1 MRDNNGVAIECLV
14 VRRSYLKENFMIKVV
29 RKMVFTALILIVG
42 TVESFAGTNEKRN
55 SFDWN
60 PVINAIIQVESGGN
74 PRAVS
79 GPSCGA
85 MQITP
90 ICVKECNLI
99 LEKRKSKKRFTM
111 NDRFDVQKSK
121 EMFLLIQ
128 SFFNRA
134 NDVEHAIRSWN
145 GGQHYS
151 KRATQRYYEKVMRH
165 MK

>member
-1 MRDNNGVAIECLV
+1 
-14 VRRSYLKENFMIKVV
+14 MIKVV
-29 RKMVFTALILIVG
+29 RKVVMVAILMVC
-42 TVESFAGTNEKRN
+42 TVESFAKTNGKES
-55 SFDWN
+55 SFDWT
-60 PVINAIIQVESGGN
+60 PVMNAIIQVESGGN

-90 ICVKECNLI
+90 ICVRECNNI
-99 LEKRKSKKRFTM
+99 LEKRKSKKRYTM

-151 KRATQRYYEKVMRH
+151 RRATQRYYEKVMRH
-165 MK
+165 LK

>member
-1 MRDNNGVAIECLV
+1 
-14 VRRSYLKENFMIKVV
+14 MIKVV
-29 RKMVFTALILIVG
+29 SKVVVTVMILMVSA
-42 TVESFAGTNEKRN
+42 VESFAGTHGKEG

-79 GPSCGA
+79 GPSCGV

-99 LEKRKSKKRFTM
+99 LEKRKSKKRYTL

-128 SFFNRA
+128 SYFNRS

-151 KRATQRYYEKVMRH
+151 KRATQRYFEKVMRN

>member
-1 MRDNNGVAIECLV
+1 M
-14 VRRSYLKENFMIKVV
+14 LKKDFMVKVV
-29 RKMVFTALILIVG
+29 RKVLVTVAILMACSVKA
-42 TVESFAGTNEKRN
+42 SAGTNGKES

-60 PVINAIIQVESGGN
+60 PVIDAIIQVESGGN
-74 PRAVS
+74 PKAVS

-90 ICVKECNLI
+90 ICVRQCNII
-99 LEKRKSKKRFTM
+99 LEQRKSKKRYTL

-121 EMFLLIQ
+121 EMFLLVQ
-128 SFFNRA
+128 SFYNRT

-145 GGQHYS
+145 GGQNYS
-151 KRATQRYYEKVMRH
+151 RRATQRYYEKVMRH

>member
-1 MRDNNGVAIECLV
+1 
-14 VRRSYLKENFMIKVV
+14 MIKVV
-29 RKMVFTALILIVG
+29 RKVVMVAILMVC
-42 TVESFAGTNEKRN
+42 TVESFAGTNGKGS

-60 PVINAIIQVESGGN
+60 PVMNAIIQVESGGN
-74 PRAVS
+74 PKAVS

-90 ICVKECNLI
+90 ICVKECNNI
-99 LEKRKSKKRFTM
+99 LEKRKSKKRYTM

-151 KRATQRYYEKVMRH
+151 RRATQRYYEKVMRH

>member
-1 MRDNNGVAIECLV
+1 
-14 VRRSYLKENFMIKVV
+14 MIKVV
-29 RKMVFTALILIVG
+29 RKVVMVAILMVC
-42 TVESFAGTNEKRN
+42 TVESFAKTNGKES
-55 SFDWN
+55 SFDWT
-60 PVINAIIQVESGGN
+60 PVMNAIIQVESGGN
-74 PRAVS
+74 HRAVS

-90 ICVKECNLI
+90 ICVRECNNI
-99 LEKRKSKKRFTM
+99 LEKRKSKKRYTM

-151 KRATQRYYEKVMRH
+151 RRATQRYYEKVMRH
-165 MK
+165 LK

>member
-1 MRDNNGVAIECLV
+1 MV
-14 VRRSYLKENFMIKVV
+14 KVV
-29 RKMVFTALILIVG
+29 RKVLVTVAILMACSVDA
-42 TVESFAGTNEKRN
+42 TAGTGTKVNES
-55 SFDWN
+55 SFDWT

-90 ICVKECNLI
+90 ICVRECNNI
-99 LEKRKSKKRFTM
+99 LQKRKSKKRYTM
-111 NDRFDVQKSK
+111 NDRFSVEKSK
-121 EMFLLIQ
+121 EMFILLQ
-128 SFFNRA
+128 SYFNRA

-151 KRATQRYYEKVMRH
+151 RKATQRYYEKVMRH

>member
-1 MRDNNGVAIECLV
+1 MV
-14 VRRSYLKENFMIKVV
+14 KVV
-29 RKMVFTALILIVG
+29 RKVLFTAAILMACS
-42 TVESFAGTNEKRN
+42 VEVFAGTKGNGKES

-60 PVINAIIQVESGGN
+60 PVMNAIIQVESGGN

-90 ICVKECNLI
+90 ICVKQCNII
-99 LEKRKSKKRFTM
+99 LEKRKSKKRYTL
-111 NDRFDVQKSK
+111 NDRYDVQKSK
-121 EMFLLIQ
+121 EMFLLLQ

-145 GGQHYS
+145 GGQNYS

-165 MK
+165 LKK

>member
-1 MRDNNGVAIECLV
+1 
-14 VRRSYLKENFMIKVV
+14 MIKVV
-29 RKMVFTALILIVG
+29 RKVVMVAILMVC
-42 TVESFAGTNEKRN
+42 TVESFAKTNGKES
-55 SFDWN
+55 SFDWT
-60 PVINAIIQVESGGN
+60 PVMNAIIQVESGGN
-74 PRAVS
+74 PEAVS

-90 ICVKECNLI
+90 ICVRECNNI
-99 LEKRKSKKRFTM
+99 LEKRKSKKRYTM

-151 KRATQRYYEKVMRH
+151 RRATQRYYEKVMRH
-165 MK
+165 LK

>member
-1 MRDNNGVAIECLV
+1 
-14 VRRSYLKENFMIKVV
+14 MIKVV
-29 RKMVFTALILIVG
+29 RKVVMVAIMMVC
-42 TVESFAGTNEKRN
+42 TVESFAGTNGKES

-60 PVINAIIQVESGGN
+60 PVMNAIIQVESGGN
-74 PRAVS
+74 PKAVS

-90 ICVKECNLI
+90 ICVKECNNI
-99 LEKRKSKKRFTM
+99 LEKRKSKKRYTM

-151 KRATQRYYEKVMRH
+151 RRATQRYYEKVMRH

>member
-1 MRDNNGVAIECLV
+1 
-14 VRRSYLKENFMIKVV
+14 MIKVV
-29 RKMVFTALILIVG
+29 RKVVMVAILMVC
-42 TVESFAGTNEKRN
+42 TVESFAKTNGKES
-55 SFDWN
+55 SFDWT
-60 PVINAIIQVESGGN
+60 PVMNAIIQVESGGN
-74 PRAVS
+74 PKAVS

-90 ICVKECNLI
+90 ICVRECNNI
-99 LEKRKSKKRFTM
+99 LEKRKSKKRYTM

-151 KRATQRYYEKVMRH
+151 RRATQRYYEKVMRH
-165 MK
+165 LK

>member
-1 MRDNNGVAIECLV
+1 MSRGETVI
-14 VRRSYLKENFMIKVV
+14 LKFEFMIKVV
-29 RKMVFTALILIVG
+29 RNAVLTATILMVCS
-42 TVESFAGTNEKRN
+42 VEVSAGTKEKEG

-74 PRAVS
+74 PKAVS

-90 ICVKECNLI
+90 ICVKQCNII
-99 LEKRKSKKRFTM
+99 LEKQKSKKRYTLQ
-111 NDRFDVQKSK
+111 DRFDVQKSK
-121 EMFLLIQ
+121 EMFLLLQ
-128 SFFNRA
+128 SFYNRA

-145 GGQHYS
+145 GGQKYS

-165 MK
+165 LKK

>member
-1 MRDNNGVAIECLV
+1 
-14 VRRSYLKENFMIKVV
+14 MIKVV
-29 RKMVFTALILIVG
+29 RKLVFTAMILTVG
-42 TVESFAGTNEKRN
+42 SIDSLAGTNGKGS

-74 PRAVS
+74 SRAVS

-90 ICVKECNLI
+90 ICVKECNNI